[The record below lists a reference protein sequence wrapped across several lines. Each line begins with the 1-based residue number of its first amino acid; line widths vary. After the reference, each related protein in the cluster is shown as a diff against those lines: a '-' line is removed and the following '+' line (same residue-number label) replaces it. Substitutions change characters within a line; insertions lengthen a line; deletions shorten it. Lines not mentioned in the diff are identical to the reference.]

1 MVRALS
7 KRQLV
12 LNLMI
17 LASACLAMYVELEG
31 NRDIYVF
38 LKPLT
43 TILIMSHLFFLPK
56 NGLHQSRI
64 GIIAALFFCLLGD
77 VLLLFE
83 SYFVHG
89 LAAFLVGH
97 ILFAVTFIKLKGF
110 YGHWVSFLLL
120 YGVGISL
127 FFWLRPGLGGFMVPV
142 AVYVMVICFM
152 AWQGIGLFLR
162 ERSKAFLWI
171 AVAVLLF
178 MFSDTMI
185 AIAKFKTDFDYSSI
199 LILSTYWLSI
209 GLMANAAFQIVLT
222 KNRGSNLFFQRAG
235 FKVIQGQDSP
245 QVVDDDVFQ

>member
-43 TILIMSHLFFLPK
+43 TILIVSHLFFLPTNDFRQFK
-56 NGLHQSRI
+56 N
-64 GIIAALFFCLLGD
+64 GIIAALFFCLVGD

-83 SYFVHG
+83 SYFVYG
-89 LAAFLVGH
+89 LATFLIGH
-97 ILFAVTFIKLKGF
+97 ILFAATFIKLKGF
-110 YGHWVSFLLL
+110 YWHWVSFLLL
-120 YGVGISL
+120 YGVGILL
-127 FFWLRPGLGGFMVPV
+127 FFWLKPGLGGFMVPV
-142 AVYVMVICFM
+142 AVYVAVICFM

-162 ERSKAFLWI
+162 ERSRAFLWI

-185 AIAKFKTDFDYSSI
+185 AIAKFKADFNYSSAI
-199 LILSTYWLSI
+199 ILSSYWLSI
-209 GLMANAAFQIVLT
+209 GLIANAAFQIVL
-222 KNRGSNLFFQRAG
+222 RG
-235 FKVIQGQDSP
+235 KET
-245 QVVDDDVFQ
+245 